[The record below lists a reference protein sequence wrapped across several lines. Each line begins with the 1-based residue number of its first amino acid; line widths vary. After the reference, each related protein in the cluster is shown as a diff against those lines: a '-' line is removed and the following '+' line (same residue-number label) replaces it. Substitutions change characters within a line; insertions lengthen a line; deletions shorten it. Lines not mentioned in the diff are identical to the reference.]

1 MSTTYSPSAPTETM
15 LMEGMVVMVVV
26 VLEPLAV
33 SEARNDSLLV
43 YNVVLFLTIWVS
55 FRKAKGEKVG

>member
-1 MSTTYSPSAPTETM
+1 M